1 MRVSLLLI
9 LAAVVPALLWPPPM
23 VSLLSVMVWLMWM
36 IVPILMRSP
45 LPLGNIGHEVPCHCE
60 LMLSNYFHGLVHVFA
75 RPRSNALFVF
85 RDIPVV

>member
-1 MRVSLLLI
+1 MSLLLI

-23 VSLLSVMVWLMWM
+23 VSLLSVMVLLWM

-45 LPLGNIGHEVPCHCE
+45 LPLGNIGHEVPCLCE

-85 RDIPVV
+85 RDVPVV